1 MKFSE
6 IGFREKARAERHI
19 DRDPCGK
26 LRPGPSVVASDSLP
40 ERDVRGKSAQSPM
53 SNNGTLGQTLSHCAL
68 WDAHAPMFDGDVQW

>member
-26 LRPGPSVVASDSLP
+26 LRPGPSVVAKGSLP
-40 ERDVRGKSAQSPM
+40 ERDVQGKSAQSPM
-53 SNNGTLGQTLSHCAL
+53 SNNGTLGQTLSIPAL
-68 WDAHAPMFDGDVQW
+68 WDAHEPMLGGGVQW